1 MKILKQYEQTALC
14 SAAKSI
20 QVQKDLMER
29 NRAGYEA
36 YISAQ
41 KLAEAQSKMMQEAY
55 LPEDMSF
62 ESVVITKEVVVVN
75 KTTGKES
82 KMRKYVMNPLG
93 FNEDGKFDLDLLK
106 EKLAKPAEPAQATE
120 ENVTTEVEV
129 KAEEIAEE
137 II

>member
-1 MKILKQYEQTALC
+1 MKVLKQYEQTALC

-29 NRAGYEA
+29 NREGYEA

-41 KLAEAQSKMMQEAY
+41 KLVEAQSKLMQDAY
-55 LPEDMSF
+55 LPEDISLDQ
-62 ESVVITKEVVVVN
+62 VVLTKEVFSIN

-120 ENVTTEVEV
+120 ENVTTETEAE
-129 KAEEIAEE
+129 AEETAEE

>member
-29 NRAGYEA
+29 NRAAYES
-36 YISAQ
+36 YLSGL

-55 LPEDMSF
+55 LTEDITF
-62 ESVVITKEVVVVN
+62 DKVVLTKEVVSVN
-75 KTTGKES
+75 KTTGKEI

-93 FNEDGKFDLDLLK
+93 FNEDGKFDLDLLR
-106 EKLAKPAEPAQATE
+106 EKLAKPVDTQATE
-120 ENVTTEVEV
+120 ENITTE
-129 KAEEIAEE
+129 AEAEKTSE
-137 II
+137 ENI